1 MADKEE
7 GPAQRF
13 YDRLIDE
20 ETAGTAAPAAAPVLP
35 RLRLTLPSSK
45 APLSIKRK
53 ATPAAPDLPDAA
65 QLIPEILRQVDAA
78 RKAQAAA
85 RAQAK
90 AASAPRSAGKPALSE
105 GSGTSAARV
114 EGKGPG
120 LGGAAGPSGGGA
132 EGRNSRVAWRYALVF
147 GRRIDRVWRG
157 RQRVDDGAG
166 DERAIYAQGAET
178 PLRVPEHF
186 WEKPGWTAW
195 AFLLPALA
203 VFLLFNWLPLLRGL
217 LSSFQQVSLTS
228 APTWVG
234 FDHYL
239 RAFSDPQVWATFG
252 HAALFCGL
260 SLALGFWVP
269 VALAIYT
276 NEVRRGQTGLKLVFF
291 LPFLTPTV
299 PAVLLWRWILDQGW
313 GLLNSLLSLGPWGPV
328 HVPWLTQPWLA
339 MLSVVLV
346 FLWKNTGWNALI
358 YLAALKE
365 VPEELYETA
374 EMDGA
379 PLLTRVRQVSLPF
392 LRPTMRFLLVMQVIA
407 TLQVFTE
414 VYLLTGGGPMNATEM
429 VATYMYKRSFLYLDI
444 GYAAALGVM
453 LFVALMGFS
462 SARLKSLQEEA

>member
-1 MADKEE
+1 MPDKEE
-7 GPAQRF
+7 GRAQRI
-13 YDRLIDE
+13 YDQLIDE
-20 ETAGTAAPAAAPVLP
+20 ETAPAPAAAPVLP

-45 APLSIKRK
+45 APLSIRRK
-53 ATPAAPDLPDAA
+53 ATPQAPEMPAAAK
-65 QLIPEILRQVDAA
+65 LIPEILRQVDAA
-78 RKAQAAA
+78 RKAQALA
-85 RAQAK
+85 RAEAK
-90 AASAPRSAGKPALSE
+90 AAAPKPGLAPPPGPPAGPTPGGGSAPPPPL
-105 GSGTSAARV
+105 
-114 EGKGPG
+114 
-120 LGGAAGPSGGGA
+120 
-132 EGRNSRVAWRYALVF
+132 RNSRVAWRYALVF

-157 RQRVDDGAG
+157 RQRLDDGVG
-166 DERAIYAQGAET
+166 GERAIYAQGAET

-195 AFLLPALA
+195 AFLLPALG

-217 LSSFQQVSLTS
+217 LSSFQQVSLTG
-228 APTWVG
+228 PPRWVG
-234 FDHYL
+234 LEHYI
-239 RAFSDPQVWATFG
+239 RAASDPQVWATFG

-260 SLALGFWVP
+260 SLALGFWLP

-276 NEVRRGQTGLKLVFF
+276 NELRRGQGWLKLAFF
-291 LPFLTPTV
+291 LPFLTPAV
-299 PAVLLWRWILDQGW
+299 PAALLWRWILDQGW
-313 GLLNSLLSLGPWGPV
+313 GLLNSVLSLGPWGVV
-328 HVPWLTQPWLA
+328 HIPWLNQPLLA

-346 FLWKNTGWNALI
+346 FLWKNSGWNALI

-374 EMDGA
+374 ELDGA
-379 PLLTRVRQVSLPF
+379 PLLTRIRQVSLPF

-453 LFVALMGFS
+453 LFVALLGFS
-462 SARLKSLQEEA
+462 AARLKALEEEA